1 MGTKYTSV
9 SVSGY
14 NSSPP
19 ADDGSQS
26 ASNQIKWS
34 TIKSKLPD
42 PIKTAVEAINSGL
55 ATAFDYSARSITT
68 SDSAL
73 STDHMRTIE
82 IAPTVSS
89 VVTVTLSDAATMG
102 ASYVVGLCNRSN
114 FTALVTRATVSDV
127 IDNTATAVS
136 LLPLQ
141 TVGYKVNALT
151 NGYLTTHRGTV
162 SNVSGSSGG
171 LVLIQ
176 RQTPS
181 GVATCDFTTG
191 ISSTYDEYVVTF
203 TDVRPATNGVNLWY
217 RISED
222 GGSTFKSTGYYGGY
236 SLVGDV
242 TAGAFTSQSNQAQAL
257 IAVSV
262 GNTAARPLSGELRF
276 WSPSS
281 TTTAKKCIAST
292 IYGDGTTDEAR
303 FQQTGIL
310 YTPTPA
316 AMNAIRF
323 MFSSGNITSGSI
335 ALYGVSKA

>member
-1 MGTKYTSV
+1 MASTSFTDGVTLTAASWFNDINDGIYKGVGTTGYSTVASATTPDIFATT
-9 SVSGY
+9 VSGVINY
-14 NSSPP
+14 TGTTTCTGFTAAPSAGARRELHCAGAAVFTAGANMLI
-19 ADDGSQS
+19 DG
-26 ASNQIKWS
+26 
-34 TIKSKLPD
+34 
-42 PIKTAVEAINSGL
+42 
-55 ATAFDYSARSITT
+55 
-68 SDSAL
+68 
-73 STDHMRTIE
+73 
-82 IAPTVSS
+82 VSS
-89 VVTVTLSDAATMG
+89 GNNLTCSANDIVVVRAISTTQFRLSRWA
-102 ASYVVGLCNRSN
+102 Y
-114 FTALVTRATVSDV
+114 
-127 IDNTATAVS
+127 
-136 LLPLQ
+136 
-141 TVGYKVNALT
+141 
-151 NGYLTTHRGTV
+151 
-162 SNVSGSSGG
+162 SGSSNG